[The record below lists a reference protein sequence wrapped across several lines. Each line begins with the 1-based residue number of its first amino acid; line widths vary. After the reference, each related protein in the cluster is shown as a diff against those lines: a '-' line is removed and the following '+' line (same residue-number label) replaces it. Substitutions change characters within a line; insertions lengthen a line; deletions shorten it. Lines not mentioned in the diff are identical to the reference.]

1 MRRHAVESS
10 SISSVGYNAASKTLE
25 VEFHNGSL
33 YRYYDVPQ
41 SVYDAWMAAP
51 SKGQFF
57 TGYIRGQYRFEKVT
71 GSN

>member
-57 TGYIRGQYRFEKVT
+57 TYQIRDRFPF
-71 GSN
+71 SQL